1 MPVAARWASTT
12 CTREVDVGNATD
24 LVAHARIDDVG
35 RFQTEFRSNQP
46 INGRVNAKAKNV
58 GFGYK
63 DEILTVFDTS
73 DIDLCIDVDLPFQ
86 IDLQN
91 TTTARLGIDLATWVL
106 EVPPNSSEKM
116 TLEFGERL
124 PSGTWLPG
132 GRWFEHYA
140 HFNPEGPGDWL
151 YSQAGR
157 RNVMIMPEAYWGG
170 VEIMNYFDDEWALA
184 NKISTGKKFN
194 NDDAPN
200 CCVTGGKTYFTIDL
214 FWKQTIRNDM
224 YCRDRPACH
233 PDFFGRPGLE
243 FHHAIWDRGHKP
255 PTGPLT
261 LGNLTNIVN
270 PPATASFNLTA
281 SGDII
286 DSLDVETAQYHF
298 KTAAAQL
305 GQDGTRYRLY
315 MGPDKGTPGFTV
327 TLGAEYDNGTP
338 RWRRQVT
345 RYTPSRCLI
354 GGLSCTTTATL
365 QRLPSGLL
373 LLDWK
378 LKIPN
383 GSFTDTVTGQMHRRP
398 EWLRRSAVDAVG
410 RHERNRRPA
419 DDLRAPDGA
428 ARVRYLRDQ
437 EGHLLR

>member
-1 MPVAARWASTT
+1 M
-12 CTREVDVGNATD
+12 
-24 LVAHARIDDVG
+24 
-35 RFQTEFRSNQP
+35 
-46 INGRVNAKAKNV
+46 
-58 GFGYK
+58 
-63 DEILTVFDTS
+63 
-73 DIDLCIDVDLPFQ
+73 
-86 IDLQN
+86 
-91 TTTARLGIDLATWVL
+91 LGIDLATWVL

-214 FWKQTIRNDM
+214 FWKQSIRNDM

-233 PDFFGRPGLE
+233 PDFIGRPGLE

-261 LGNLTNIVN
+261 LGNLTNIAN
-270 PPATASFNLTA
+270 PPPTASFNLTA

-354 GGLSCTTTATL
+354 GGLNCTTTATL

-383 GSFTDTVTGQMHRRP
+383 GSFTDTVTGQMIVDPSGYGGPPSTLWVGMDATVGQPTVFEHPTVLPGFDIYETKKVIYFGDGSVVDQGTSVGAGRAGRAHVRLPRQLPRRRRLLLLARRP
-398 EWLRRSAVDAVG
+398 LEDAVHPAVRDDREPTG
-410 RHERNRRPA
+410 VATPLPYMDDRP
-419 DDLRAPDGA
+419 G
-428 ARVRYLRDQ
+428 
-437 EGHLLR
+437 G